1 MKLPQIAI
9 DIEGTPV
16 AIAALAVTG
25 IVAVSYAP
33 MDAVAR
39 GQAISALGA
48 LAGAAGGVAIPRASG
63 RSNRIRALD
72 TVASLASLA
81 NAPAR
86 FAPDFG
92 EGDG

>member
-1 MKLPQIAI
+1 MKFPQIAL

-16 AIAALAVTG
+16 AIAAMAVGG

-33 MDAVAR
+33 IDAVAR

-48 LAGAAGGVAIPRASG
+48 LAGAAGGVAIPRASV
-63 RSNRIRALD
+63 RRNPLD
-72 TVASLASLA
+72 TVGSLA

-86 FAPDFG
+86 FAAEFG
-92 EGDG
+92 EG

>member
-1 MKLPQIAI
+1 MFNLPSINFEF
-9 DIEGTPV
+9 EGTPV
-16 AIAALAVTG
+16 AIAAMAVGG

-33 MDAVAR
+33 IDAVAR

-63 RSNRIRALD
+63 RRTPID
-72 TVASLASLA
+72 TVGSLA

-86 FAPDFG
+86 FAAEFG
-92 EGDG
+92 EG

>member
-1 MKLPQIAI
+1 MLKLPDISI

-16 AIAALAVTG
+16 AIAAIAVGG

-48 LAGAAGGVAIPRASG
+48 LAGAAGGVAIPRASV
-63 RSNRIRALD
+63 RRNPLD
-72 TVASLASLA
+72 TVGSLA

-86 FAPDFG
+86 FAAEFG
-92 EGDG
+92 EG

>member
-1 MKLPQIAI
+1 MLRLPDISI
-9 DIEGTPV
+9 YIEGTPV
-16 AIAALAVTG
+16 AIAAMAVGG

-33 MDAVAR
+33 IDAVAR

-63 RSNRIRALD
+63 RRNPLD
-72 TVASLASLA
+72 TAGSLA

-86 FAPDFG
+86 FAAEFG
-92 EGDG
+92 EG